1 VSRIADDP
9 HAEAARAT
17 ELLAGKTVKIVR
29 RHTERTIMIEFT
41 DQTRLFVDS
50 KTALELSITGTDEPE

>member
-1 VSRIADDP
+1 
-9 HAEAARAT
+9 
-17 ELLAGKTVKIVR
+17 
-29 RHTERTIMIEFT
+29 MIKFT